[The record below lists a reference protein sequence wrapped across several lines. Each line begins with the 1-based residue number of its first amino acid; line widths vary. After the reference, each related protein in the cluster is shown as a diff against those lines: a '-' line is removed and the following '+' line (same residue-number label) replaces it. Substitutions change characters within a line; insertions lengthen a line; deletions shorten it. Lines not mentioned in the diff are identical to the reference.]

1 VKQESSAFLRKAER
15 ALRAAE
21 ILLQAGDAESAAGR
35 AYYAMLHAA
44 QALLRQSGFRY
55 CKHSGVHSSFGEH
68 FAKTG
73 VFDPK
78 YHRWILA
85 AFNDRLK
92 GDYDIDVDIDSETA
106 AILIEQARELL
117 SEAIRYLEVI
127 APGSE

>member
-1 VKQESSAFLRKAER
+1 MLLKSA
-15 ALRAAE
+15 
-21 ILLQAGDAESAAGR
+21 IPTT
-35 AYYAMLHAA
+35 
-44 QALLRQSGFRY
+44 
-55 CKHSGVHSSFGEH
+55 GEP

-73 VFDPK
+73 VFDLK

-85 AFNDRLK
+85 ALNNRLK
-92 GDYDIDVDIDSETA
+92 GDYDIDIEIDSETA